1 MDSIIELIEQLNSI
15 VWGWPMLILI
25 LGVSMFLS
33 LGLKLMSILKV
44 GSAFKLM
51 WHGRK
56 SEGEGEIPPYQAN
69 PELV

>member
-25 LGVSMFLS
+25 LGVGIFLS
-33 LGLKLMSILKV
+33 LGLKLMPILKV

-51 WHGRK
+51 WHGQR
-56 SEGEGEIPPYQAN
+56 SGGESQPQQAN
-69 PELV
+69 LELV